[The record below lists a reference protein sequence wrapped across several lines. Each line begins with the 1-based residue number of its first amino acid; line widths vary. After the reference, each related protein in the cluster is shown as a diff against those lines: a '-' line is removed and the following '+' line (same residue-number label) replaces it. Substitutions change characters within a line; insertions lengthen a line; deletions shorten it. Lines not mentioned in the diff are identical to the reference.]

1 MVDAGAGKVK
11 LAGRERLLET
21 VSARDGTPSVW
32 ALTQGLVHA
41 LEASGEETAAE
52 ALVPH
57 SNMSE
62 AIRDLAYRLYV
73 TSERH
78 GWTQDALAFNNLVTS
93 WPEILRLAADL
104 RQHGRQETLL

>member
-1 MVDAGAGKVK
+1 MEAGAGKV
-11 LAGRERLLET
+11 RLTSRDQLLMIL
-21 VSARDGTPSVW
+21 VSRDGTPSAW

-41 LEASGEETAAE
+41 LQASGEKTAA
-52 ALVPH
+52 ATLVPH
-57 SNMSE
+57 SHMSE
-62 AIRDLAYRLYV
+62 MVRDLAYRLYV

-93 WPEILRLAADL
+93 WPEILRLVADL

>member
-1 MVDAGAGKVK
+1 LPRAWSTHC
-11 LAGRERLLET
+11 R
-21 VSARDGTPSVW
+21 PF
-32 ALTQGLVHA
+32 
-41 LEASGEETAAE
+41 GEETTAA

-62 AIRDLAYRLYV
+62 TVRDLAYRLYV

-78 GWTQDALAFNNLVTS
+78 GWTKDALSFNNLVTS
-93 WPEILRLAADL
+93 WPEILRLVADL